1 MPHKTK
7 KGARIQRS
15 RMMFR
20 GRVFRVRRDIVQEPA
35 LPPPT
40 SRKAGLRR
48 AGGGRRLRGRGKEQ
62 TVLREVIE
70 HGGSVAVLAM
80 FPDGRLL
87 LVRQY
92 RYPADDFLWELVAGH
107 IDPGESPRAAA
118 RRELEEET
126 GYRARRLERLVEFY
140 PSPGFLGEK
149 MIVFRARGLRAGR
162 ARPEPDEALEA
173 RAFTRRELEG
183 MVRRGELRD
192 GKTLVGLL
200 LYWQRARR

>member
-15 RMMFR
+15 RVMFR
-20 GRVFRVRRDIVQEPA
+20 GRVFRVRRDIVREPA
-35 LPPPT
+35 LPAPA
-40 SRKAGLRR
+40 SRPAGRRR
-48 AGGGRRLRGRGKEQ
+48 ARGRVVKDSRRGRA
-62 TVLREVIE
+62 VMREVIE

-107 IDPGESPRAAA
+107 IERGESPRAAA
-118 RRELEEET
+118 RRELAEET

-149 MIVFRARGLRAGR
+149 MIVYRARGLRAGR

-173 RAFTRRELEG
+173 R
-183 MVRRGELRD
+183 
-192 GKTLVGLL
+192 
-200 LYWQRARR
+200 